1 MSDRILDPETEVL
14 QALSQ
19 AINEATSHN
28 AFDTALTNALLQVC
42 EVTGCEYGE
51 AWIPSQDGTVLELS
65 PFWYCRNPD
74 SESVPAFEQFRICSE
89 KFILSPSIG
98 LPGRIWSSQ
107 QPEWI
112 PDVSGHS
119 EAYFLRNQIAKACG
133 VKAGFGVPILV
144 NDRVI
149 AVLVFFMSQV
159 RQEDKELIE
168 LVVAVA
174 TYLGEILRSPTTIE
188 LSCKPAMQSKHQDG

>member
-19 AINEATSHN
+19 AINEATFHN
-28 AFDTALTNALLQVC
+28 AFDTALTNALSQVC
-42 EVTGCEYGE
+42 EVTGCDYGE

-74 SESVPAFEQFRICSE
+74 SKSVPAFEQFRICSE
-89 KFILSPSIG
+89 AFILSPSIG
-98 LPGRIWSSQ
+98 LPGRVWSSQ

-112 PDVSGHS
+112 PDVSEHS
-119 EAYFLRNQIAKACG
+119 ETYFLRNLIAKACG

-144 NDRVI
+144 NHQVI
-149 AVLVFFMSQV
+149 AVLAFFMSQV

-174 TYLGEILRSPTTIE
+174 TYLGEILRSPIAIEQATIT
-188 LSCKPAMQSKHQDG
+188 KTGKFSKG